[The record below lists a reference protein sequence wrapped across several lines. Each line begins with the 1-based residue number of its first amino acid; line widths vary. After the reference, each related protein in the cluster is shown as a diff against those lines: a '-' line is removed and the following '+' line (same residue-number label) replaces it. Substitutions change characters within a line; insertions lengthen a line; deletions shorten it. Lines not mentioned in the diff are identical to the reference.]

1 MQQMHTLTILSKMLL
16 YLKVFKS
23 GYIRFV
29 YVFFFLGG
37 GAKGKG
43 V

>member
-1 MQQMHTLTILSKMLL
+1 MQQIHTLTILSKMLL

-29 YVFFFLGG
+29 YVFFFWGG
-37 GAKGKG
+37 TKGKG